1 MTILGIDP
9 GYATVGFGIVRGDRT
24 RHGLVQCGVIRTPS
38 GGAFATRLK
47 QVYDDISLLI
57 TQFQPD
63 AIAIE
68 ELFFNKNEKTAIQ
81 VSHARG
87 VLLLAGEASG
97 VPLFEYTPLQVKQAV
112 TGYGRA
118 EKQQVMEMV
127 RRLLA
132 LNQIPK
138 PDDAADALAVALCH
152 LRSATNLLSVHQ
164 NGGNQACSTT

>member
-9 GYATVGFGIVRGDRT
+9 GYATVGFGIIQGDRSKQKLIQY
-24 RHGLVQCGVIRTPS
+24 GAIRTPA
-38 GGAFATRLK
+38 GEAFAARLR
-47 QVYDDISLLI
+47 QVFDDTCLLVR
-57 TQFQPD
+57 QFCPD

-81 VSHARG
+81 VAHARG
-87 VLLLAGEASG
+87 VLLLAGESLG
-97 VPLFEYTPLQVKQAV
+97 VPLYEYTPLQVKQAV

-118 EKQQVMEMV
+118 DKGQMMEMV
-127 RRLLA
+127 RRHLG

-152 LRSATNLLSVHQ
+152 LRSATNLLSKRQ
-164 NGGNQACSTT
+164 GGNQACSTT

>member
-9 GYATVGFGIVRGDRT
+9 GYATVGFGIIEGDRG
-24 RHGLVQCGVIRTPS
+24 RQKLIQYGAIRTPA
-38 GGAFATRLK
+38 GGAFAPRLK
-47 QVYDDISLLI
+47 QIFDDTCLLI
-57 TQFQPD
+57 EQFSPD

-68 ELFFNKNEKTAIQ
+68 ELFFNKNEKTAMQ

-87 VLLLAGEASG
+87 VLLLAGESMR

-118 EKQQVMEMV
+118 EKQQMMEMV
-127 RRLLA
+127 RRHLG
-132 LNQIPK
+132 LNQVPK

-152 LRSATNLLSVHQ
+152 LRSATNLLSQ
-164 NGGNQACSTT
+164 QGGTSACSTT

>member
-9 GYATVGFGIVRGDRT
+9 GYATVGFGIVRGDRS
-24 RHGLVQCGVIRTPS
+24 RQGLVQCGVIKTPA

-47 QVYDDISLLI
+47 QVYDDISLI
-57 TQFQPD
+57 IRQFEPD

-81 VSHARG
+81 VAHARG
-87 VLLLAGEASG
+87 VLLLAGEESG
-97 VPLFEYTPLQVKQAV
+97 VPLFEYTPLQVKMAV

-118 EKQQVMEMV
+118 DKQQVMEMV
-127 RRLLA
+127 KRLLG
-132 LNQIPK
+132 LSQVPR
-138 PDDAADALAVALCH
+138 PDDAADALATALCH
-152 LRSATNLLSVHQ
+152 LRSATNLLSQHQ

>member
-9 GYATVGFGIVRGDRT
+9 GYATVGFGLVSGDRT
-24 RHGLVQCGVIRTPS
+24 GHKLVQCGVITTPA
-38 GGAFATRLK
+38 GALFAARLR
-47 QVYDDISLLI
+47 QIYDDVSLLVR
-57 TQFQPD
+57 QFEPD

-81 VSHARG
+81 VAHSRG
-87 VLLLAGEASG
+87 VLLLAGEVLG

-127 RRLLA
+127 RRLLG
-132 LNQIPK
+132 LDQIPK
-138 PDDAADALAVALCH
+138 PDDAADALAIALCH
-152 LRSATNLLSVHQ
+152 LRSATNLISQL
-164 NGGNQACSTT
+164 GKR

>member
-24 RHGLVQCGVIRTPS
+24 KHGLIQHGVIKTPA
-38 GGAFATRLK
+38 GGVFAARLK

-57 TQFQPD
+57 EQFEPD
-63 AIAIE
+63 AIAVE
-68 ELFFNKNEKTAIQ
+68 ELFFNTNTTTAIQ
-81 VSHARG
+81 VAHARG
-87 VLLLAGEASG
+87 VLLVAGEAQG

-118 EKQQVMEMV
+118 EKQQVQQMV
-127 RRLLA
+127 QRLLG
-132 LNQIPK
+132 LNQVPK

-152 LRSATNLLSVHQ
+152 LRSATNLLSQH
-164 NGGNQACSTT
+164 GGVKPSCSTT